1 MINELAAVLGT
12 IGTVF
17 GCYAVHR
24 QFVLELSHKTEL
36 AEMQQEMAIHKER
49 FKQAMDHFQDRI
61 TAIRLA
67 TDEHSQWIDAYERM
81 TAQTAGEYRQQY
93 DEKTQQTTYK
103 HMDAIDPKEAL
114 VSAPGFRDKL
124 EATKARLGYK

>member
-17 GCYAVHR
+17 GIWSINRQMDLERQYA
-24 QFVLELSHKTEL
+24 ELKIYWSDR
-36 AEMQQEMAIHKER
+36 MQTVTMEAIKAH
-49 FKQAMDHFQDRI
+49 QHSMDAHEKIIECQK
-61 TAIRLA
+61 
-67 TDEHSQWIDAYERM
+67 WIDAYEHM

-114 VSAPGFRDKL
+114 LSAPGFRDKL